1 MKLKFNDIDNISELS
16 ISNDTKI
23 ITLSDIHGDI
33 QSLIIALRDCG
44 NVIKKKS
51 DFHFDNL
58 TTDKNLEELLLI
70 DISFNEDNYIDDL
83 NYEWCGDNTHIVI
96 VGDFLDAKRQTNDI
110 IVKKTIT
117 IAINGEKK
125 TVEEKDYGVNEY
137 PQIEIKLFKF
147 INSLNK
153 QAIKNG
159 GRIIKT
165 FGNHEIC
172 NVILFE
178 YKDFIAKYNYD
189 ETIKTSNYYKGQNRF
204 NSFKI
209 GGKGYK
215 LLIEDGIYILFKI
228 NNNLFI
234 HGELIESHSTIPKL
248 NKMTFEDYNYINYM
262 INFNSNLLY
271 KSKLKIQLSIIYNNL
286 YYIYTLIGV
295 DSNSP
300 LWKRTFAN
308 DKEIE
313 KRFLNN
319 NSFCANVKLIFNI
332 LKGKDLFDDDINDL
346 RIIIGHCPQSFST
359 HYDRPNIT
367 FSHIDPEKSNNII
380 ETLGPQLE
388 IVKDKLLIPKTLT
401 LTDEYYKKYNELSGN
416 KEKTTDIKPFILEN
430 NNDTKYD
437 IKYRGVANL
446 DKKIVF
452 GISMECDKD
461 KDSSDSHIYKVDVGS
476 SRAFDTSSIL
486 KISKPN
492 SNQSFIEPD
501 KKDFIDIKNH
511 MIQTFLS
518 RTPQILQILNNKTN
532 IIRSTLNNTLIH
544 QPRIFI

>member
-96 VGDFLDAKRQTNDI
+96 VGDFLDAKRESNDI

-172 NVILFE
+172 NVI
-178 YKDFIAKYNYD
+178 AKQSIILAHNYD
-189 ETIKTSNYYKGQNRF
+189 ETMNALNYYKKQNRYD
-204 NSFKI
+204 SFKVS
-209 GGKGYK
+209 GEGYK
-215 LLIEDGIYILFKI
+215 LLIEDGIYVLFKI

-234 HGELIESHSTIPKL
+234 HGELIDTHSEKEL
-248 NKMTFEDYNYINYM
+248 NKMTFEEYNYINYM

-271 KSKLKIQLSIIYNNL
+271 KTKISIQKTIIFDTL
-286 YYIYTLIGV
+286 IYIYKLLNHKMSG
-295 DSNSP
+295 P
-300 LWKRTFAN
+300 LWNRTFADDSKIN
-308 DKEIE
+308 E
-313 KRFLNN
+313 RFKDN
-319 NSFCANVKLIFNI
+319 NSFCTNVKSIFNI
-332 LKGKDLFDDDINDL
+332 LKGQDLFDEDINDL
-346 RIIIGHCPQSFST
+346 RIIVGHCPQMYST
-359 HYDRPNIT
+359 LFKEQNIT
-367 FSHIDPEKSNNII
+367 FSHIIEQNNIKEI
-380 ETLGPQLE
+380 LGPHLE

-476 SRAFDTSSIL
+476 SRAFDEKKHLEDL
-486 KISKPN
+486 KKS
-492 SNQSFIEPD
+492 D
-501 KKDFIDIKNH
+501 KKKIEYL
-511 MIQTFLS
+511 LS

-532 IIRSTLNNTLIH
+532 IIRSSLQNTLIH
-544 QPRIFI
+544 QPRTF